1 MSLQCST
8 ICCKWSI
15 KRRHNRPEPKKRNGI
30 EWWKRQYACRIREI
44 NLLNTKYIYC
54 FGEKCNNIT
63 IPNKYKW
70 VICKNNV
77 IVSNLLFY
85 FLKLQRFLKCGR
97 KWAKGAENQGTCLHR
112 CMILYMYIKPVHK
125 ITNLNIKIV
134 FLLGKCKMN

>member
-1 MSLQCST
+1 MLIHKVMSLQCST

-77 IVSNLLFY
+77 IVSNLLCYLY
-85 FLKLQRFLKCGR
+85 FLFPKVTKVFKMR
-97 KWAKGAENQGTCLHR
+97 KKMSKGCRELRNMFTSLHDLVHVYKAGTQ
-112 CMILYMYIKPVHK
+112 
-125 ITNLNIKIV
+125 NN
-134 FLLGKCKMN
+134 